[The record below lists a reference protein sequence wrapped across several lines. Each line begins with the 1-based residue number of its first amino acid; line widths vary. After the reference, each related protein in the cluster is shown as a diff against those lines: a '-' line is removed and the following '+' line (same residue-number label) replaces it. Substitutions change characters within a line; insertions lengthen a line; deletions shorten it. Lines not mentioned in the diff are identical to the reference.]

1 MIEVEVLSKSST
13 NFVTKRCSVM
23 TIDVMAREQKSR
35 TTNSPTF
42 MGMSEARARF
52 EERFRE
58 LQCRARSYFHDY
70 QPEARDEAVANALF
84 LTWYHFASLV
94 KRGKA
99 NDELLTATLYFAC
112 RQTRSGRMMR
122 AVRASKSRELC
133 DHVRK
138 GGHAILTGVDLN
150 AFVSNRNAVPDIVA
164 FRVDTREWLDSLNE
178 KQRQRALELAEGH
191 STGELAKRWK
201 VTAPAVSLYRRQ
213 LNESYD
219 RFVNR

>member
-1 MIEVEVLSKSST
+1 MFEYEYDLEILYQT
-13 NFVTKRCSVM
+13 CDQRGSVM
-23 TIDVMAREQKSR
+23 TANLTVRHQKSR
-35 TTNSPTF
+35 PTNIPMF
-42 MGMSEARARF
+42 IGMSEARARF

-58 LQCRARSYFHDY
+58 LQDRARGYFRDY
-70 QPEARDEAVANALF
+70 EPEARDEAVANSLF
-84 LTWYHFASLV
+84 LTWHYLVSLV
-94 KRGKA
+94 KQGKA
-99 NDELLTATLYFAC
+99 NDALMTSTLQFAC

-122 AVRASKSRELC
+122 TVRASKSRELW

-150 AFVSNRNAVPDIVA
+150 AFVSNRNAVLDIVA
-164 FRVDTREWLDSLNE
+164 FRVDTKDWLDSLSE
-178 KQRQRALELAEGH
+178 KQRKRALELAEGH